1 MQKIVIETVS
11 RLDRFHNIENERNE
25 KLEAVNREK
34 EEQMRKI
41 NEISSENRRLTKKN
55 LEYKNTSK
63 KQANGLSSA
72 KHRITEL
79 TKENAVLKKQ
89 IRDDGRLNSQKLEK
103 LQAINED
110 LKRENEVLNEKIND
124 AQNSLKKSHDSYKE
138 QEKVCEKLNEKV
150 QRLIEQI
157 KASDRKM
164 DDESKRLKTLQS
176 TLTDVNEKNRHLKK
190 DLSLTQN
197 NLTLLEA
204 ETKTLSQKLAKC
216 DAENSCLH
224 EELYHCDKTAT
235 EAHEKQTQLENKL
248 KELTADNDILQMQI
262 EERKTK
268 AMEDAANLLEL
279 KRTTTYHC
287 RENRRLL
294 TLQYQLE
301 NAVDNLKEQNE
312 VISERSLELC
322 RRIEILVEKREA
334 SSQVLVEVRDILN
347 ERVKVSWIWNEF
359 YISQYDQ
366 SAIQEKLKKILHWLT
381 SSS

>member
-1 MQKIVIETVS
+1 MS
-11 RLDRFHNIENERNE
+11 RLDRFHNIVKERNE
-25 KLEAVNREK
+25 KLEAVKRDK
-34 EEQMRKI
+34 EVQMRKI
-41 NEISSENRRLTKKN
+41 NEISSENRRLTKII